1 MAEQKSKSKKET
13 IPIGKARQSQQRPIT
28 NKHYKEKP
36 ILEKLHAVVDYLA
49 SDCLEC
55 LGGKILPM

>member
-1 MAEQKSKSKKET
+1 MAEQKSKSKKEA
-13 IPIGKARQSQQRPIT
+13 IPIGKAPQSQQRPIT